1 MKLNF
6 AIDKKLLDFDVLNK
20 GDKKILEHPCNF
32 FILISLM
39 LCAEPRISNFFGSE
53 YLDTKLI

>member
-32 FILISLM
+32 FILMKIM
-39 LCAEPRISNFFGSE
+39 K
-53 YLDTKLI
+53 KLINIFSSLIIF